1 MASESLIRL
10 AEKMYESGIDTT
22 DYAKLLTQPA
32 VDVMTKKL
40 DDQKKITD
48 ELINKMPAGIS
59 IDKIPEELRPMVT
72 DWLASNKTEYV
83 KHAKVIASGIA
94 SDDPRYLEAIE
105 GMNKIRSGFETLE
118 GDLLNVGE
126 NIKSSLES
134 RGKKS
139 SYSELWQQ
147 TDHERFSNKSIYQSI
162 RENGIGE
169 GGKLSYT
176 SADGNKKLTSDYGT
190 FLTSGTGAAGVDA
203 LRKDVMNNAQKG
215 MDFDELG
222 NSNMVTVL
230 VNELGAKG
238 IGDLMYSNP
247 MYIDEYIRLNHGG
260 VTKETDKAAY
270 DKIYKDLKKEDL
282 TEEFTTHLLGTKENP
297 GMLRT
302 AHDAA
307 FRPYTPGGGKG
318 AGVGGRDTLPVNY
331 GVGYITTVSANDF
344 HKSIQNKDEVI
355 QSPNG
360 KYFKFVDGQYW
371 SMNDKNEAGPKAEGS
386 NLASNQFLLMDAG
399 IWGQGYKLDNYT
411 GTGAVT
417 EGDDVPKFDPEF
429 KGKKTKLTDFE
440 KQQKELMDVAND
452 PNLSKEEKEAKM
464 KEIKKKYK

>member
-1 MASESLIRL
+1 MASETLIRQ
-10 AEKMYESGIDTT
+10 AEKMYGSMADTT

-40 DDQKKITD
+40 EEQKNITD
-48 ELINKMPAGIS
+48 ELISKMPAGIS

-72 DWLASNKTEYV
+72 DWLASNKAEYV

-105 GMNKIRSGFETLE
+105 GMNKIRRGFETLE
-118 GDLLNVGE
+118 GDLLNIGE

-139 SYSELWQQ
+139 PYSEEWQQ
-147 TDHERFSNKSIYQSI
+147 IDHERFSNKSIYQSI

-176 SADGNKKLTSDYGT
+176 SADGNKKLTSDFGT

-203 LRKDVMNNAQKG
+203 MRKDVMKNAQKG
-215 MDFDELG
+215 MEFDDLG
-222 NSNMVTVL
+222 NSNMVTAL
-230 VNELGAKG
+230 VNELGTKG

-282 TEEFTTHLLGTKENP
+282 TDEFTAHLLGTKENP

-307 FRPYTPGGGKG
+307 FRPYTPPGRGGGG
-318 AGVGGRDTLPVNY
+318 TGGRGATGKIDLGLSRYTNQRIY
-331 GVGYITTVSANDF
+331 
-344 HKSIQNKDEVI
+344 KSSSEVQAVYDEVV
-355 QSPNG
+355 G
-360 KYFKFVDGQYW
+360 LGR
-371 SMNDKNEAGPKAEGS
+371 
-386 NLASNQFLLMDAG
+386 
-399 IWGQGYKLDNYT
+399 
-411 GTGAVT
+411 
-417 EGDDVPKFDPEF
+417 
-429 KGKKTKLTDFE
+429 GKKEGIISGWDGARTYRYRKI
-440 KQQKELMDVAND
+440 K
-452 PNLSKEEKEAKM
+452 NLNLWNYQEWDEEKEKFITKELDGKMQISTNEVIRDLAIPTTAKP
-464 KEIKKKYK
+464 KLTWE